1 VSAQDDIR
9 NLMFLYCE
17 KIDAG
22 DVDALADLFAD
33 AAIVAQDGTPIAR
46 GRDEVRNMYG
56 GGNRPE
62 RTSGGRSTKH
72 ITTNVFVEVDEN
84 AGTAVARSYWVL
96 LVSTSPDEP
105 IRPILA
111 GRYHDRFTRIDGAWR
126 FAERAYLVDL
136 TGSESGALLGGAAG
150 GTRSQA

>member
-9 NLMFLYCE
+9 NLMFRYCE
-17 KIDAG
+17 MIDAG
-22 DVDALADLFAD
+22 DVDGLAELFAD
-33 AAIVAQDGTPIAR
+33 AVIVAQDGAPIAR
-46 GRDEVRNMYG
+46 GRDEVRGMYR
-56 GGNRPE
+56 GGNRE
-62 RTSGGRSTKH
+62 ARTSGGRRTQH
-72 ITTNVFVEVDEN
+72 FTANVFVEVDEG

-111 GRYHDRFTRIDGAWR
+111 GRYHDRFARVDGEWR

-136 TGSESGALLGGAAG
+136 TGSESAALLGGA
-150 GTRSQA
+150 

>member
-1 VSAQDDIR
+1 MSAQDDIR
-9 NLMFLYCE
+9 NLLFLYCE
-17 KIDAG
+17 MIDAG

-46 GRDEVRNMYG
+46 GRDGVRNMYG
-56 GGNRPE
+56 GDNRRE
-62 RTSGGRSTKH
+62 RTSGGRRTKH
-72 ITTNVFVEVDEN
+72 ITTNVFVEVDED

-111 GRYHDRFTRIDGAWR
+111 GRYHDHFTRVDGAWR

-136 TGSESGALLGGAAG
+136 TGSESAAMLGGATSAAG
-150 GTRSQA
+150 NQS

>member
-1 VSAQDDIR
+1 MSAQDDIR
-9 NLMFLYCE
+9 NLLFLYCE
-17 KIDAG
+17 MIDAG

-46 GRDEVRNMYG
+46 GRDGVRNMYG
-56 GGNRPE
+56 GDNRRE
-62 RTSGGRSTKH
+62 RTSGGRRTKH
-72 ITTNVFVEVDEN
+72 ITTNVFVEVDED

-111 GRYHDRFTRIDGAWR
+111 GRYHDRFTRVDGAWR

-136 TGSESGALLGGAAG
+136 TGSESAAMLGGATSAAG
-150 GTRSQA
+150 NQS

>member
-1 VSAQDDIR
+1 
-9 NLMFLYCE
+9 
-17 KIDAG
+17 
-22 DVDALADLFAD
+22 
-33 AAIVAQDGTPIAR
+33 
-46 GRDEVRNMYG
+46 MYG

-62 RTSGGRSTKH
+62 RTSGRRSTKH
-72 ITTNVFVEVDEN
+72 ITTNVFVEVDED
-84 AGTAVARSYWVL
+84 ADTAIARSYWVL

-111 GRYHDRFTRIDGAWR
+111 GRYHDRFARVDGAWR